1 MNPIVTITPS
11 LARPGSHC
19 LLICAESREAFATVV
34 LELMREWERV
44 EISEPAQLPLSA
56 WWHGSGRV
64 RNKVVA
70 PSRER
75 VRARSRDL
83 TVRATRHKGRLNSF
97 VTDGIAGNK

>member
-75 VRARSRDL
+75 VRGEMA
-83 TVRATRHKGRLNSF
+83 VRGRPSGLPGQHVVPWASLI
-97 VTDGIAGNK
+97 T